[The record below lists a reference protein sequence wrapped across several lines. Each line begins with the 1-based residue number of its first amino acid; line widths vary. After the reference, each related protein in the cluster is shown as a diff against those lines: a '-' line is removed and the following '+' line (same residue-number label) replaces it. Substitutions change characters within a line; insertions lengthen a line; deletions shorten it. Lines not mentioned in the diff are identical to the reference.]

1 MTSWTRRRFLASS
14 AAAALATGSVR
25 SARGAA
31 PPQSPGDRIRAR
43 PFPQGSVRLSP
54 GPLLA
59 AAEVNRRYLAGLDTD
74 RLLHTFRLNAGLPTS
89 AAPLGGWEAPENE
102 LRGHFTGHYLT
113 ACALVSA
120 GTGDAALTASGR
132 RMVEGLAACQASLGG
147 GYLSAFPESFFDR
160 LLAGER
166 VWAPFYTLHK
176 IMAGLLDQ
184 YTLCGNRQAL
194 EMARGMADWTCR
206 WASKLDDAQMARVLD
221 VEYGGMN
228 DFLYELAAVTGEP
241 SYRALAFRFDH
252 DRIFVPL
259 AEGRD
264 ELRGLHVNTQ
274 IPKVIGAARR
284 WETTGDPRARAA
296 ASYFWTEV
304 VSKRSYATGGTSNEE
319 EWRTDP
325 GRLASELGVYTQECC
340 CTYNMLKL
348 TGHLFGWTADPAC
361 AEYAER
367 ALFNGILGTQH
378 PSDGAKLYYV
388 PLGSGWWK
396 YFGTPLAD
404 FWCCTGTG
412 AESFAKLGE
421 LAYFR
426 DDGGIW
432 VNLFLASQLTWPAQG
447 LVLTQDTRFPDEP
460 ATRLKLRLRE
470 PRRFALRLRV
480 PGWAGM
486 GEARINGRSTAAPVV
501 SGYAV
506 LERLWNDGDRVDW
519 MVPFSLRAVAM
530 PDDPTLA
537 AVAWGPVVLAG
548 RLGREG
554 LTPATLRAGP
564 TKPRTVPELDAPAVA
579 APELAAT
586 VAHPETSIRRADG
599 APIRF
604 EAATKAGGI
613 VELVPLS
620 SIYDERYAVYWR
632 FAGS

>member
-1 MTSWTRRRFLASS
+1 MPWTRRRFLTSS
-14 AAAALATGSVR
+14 AAALLAPRIGRAAGS
-25 SARGAA
+25 SEN
-31 PPQSPGDRIRAR
+31 DRIRIVAR
-43 PFPQGSVRLSP
+43 PFPAGAVRLLP
-54 GPLLA
+54 GPFLD

-74 RLLHTFRLNAGLPTS
+74 RLLHTFRTNAGLPSS
-89 AAPLGGWEAPENE
+89 AEPLGGWEAPDNE

-113 ACALVSA
+113 ACALATA
-120 GTGDAALTASGR
+120 GTGDPTLAANGR
-132 RMVEGLAACQASLGG
+132 RTVSALAECQGALGT
-147 GYLSAFPESFFDR
+147 GYLSAFPDEFFAR
-160 LLAGER
+160 LRGGER

-176 IMAGLLDQ
+176 IMAGLYDQ
-184 YTLCGNRQAL
+184 YALTANRQAL
-194 EMARGMADWTCR
+194 DVLRGMADWTCR
-206 WASKLDDAQMARVLD
+206 WASDLDDAQMARVLD
-221 VEYGGMN
+221 VEFGGMN
-228 DFLYELAAVTGEP
+228 DVLYTLAAEIGEP
-241 SYRALAFRFDH
+241 SYRELAHRFDH
-252 DRIFVPL
+252 ERLFGPL

-284 WETTGDPRARAA
+284 DETIPGGDPRARAI

-304 VSKRSYATGGTSNEE
+304 VAKRSYATGGTSNEE

-325 GRLASELGVYTQECC
+325 GKLASELGVYTQECC

-348 TGHLFGWTADPAC
+348 TRHVFGWTADPAC

-421 LAYFR
+421 LAYFH
-426 DDGGIW
+426 DASGVW
-432 VNLFLASQLTWPAQG
+432 VNLFVASELSWPRAG
-447 LVLTQDTRFPDEP
+447 LSLRQETRFPDEP
-460 ATRLKLRLRE
+460 STRLRLRLRE

-480 PGWAGM
+480 PGWAGR
-486 GEARINGRSTAAPVV
+486 GEARVNGKTYPGETSR
-501 SGYAV
+501 GYLV
-506 LERLWNDGDRVDW
+506 LDRTWNDGDRVDW
-519 MVPFSLRAVAM
+519 SFPMALRAVPM

-548 RLGREG
+548 RLGKQG

-564 TKPRTVPELDAPAVA
+564 TKPRTVPELEAPPVP
-579 APELAAT
+579 APDLAAR
-586 VAHPETSIRRADG
+586 VDRVDASVRRLDG
-599 APIRF
+599 PTLRF
-604 EAATKAGGI
+604 EASTKAGGK
-613 VELVPLS
+613 VELVPLNS
-620 SIYDERYAVYWR
+620 LYEERYAVYWR
-632 FAGS
+632 FAG

>member
-1 MTSWTRRRFLASS
+1 MGAWTRRRFLASG
-14 AAAALATGSVR
+14 AAAAIATRAVR
-25 SARGAA
+25 AAA
-31 PPQSPGDRIRAR
+31 PTANERIHAR
-43 PFPQGSVRLSP
+43 PFPPGAVRLLP
-54 GPLLA
+54 GPFLA
-59 AAEVNRRYLAGLDTD
+59 EAEVNRRYLASLDTD
-74 RLLHTFRLNAGLPTS
+74 RLLHTFRRNAGLPSS
-89 AAPLGGWEAPENE
+89 AEPLGGWEAPENE

-113 ACALVSA
+113 ACALAAA
-120 GTGDAALTASGR
+120 GTGDAALAAHGQRT
-132 RMVEGLAACQASLGG
+132 VEGLAACQQALGN
-147 GYLSAFPESFFDR
+147 GYLSAFPESYFDR

-184 YTLCGNRQAL
+184 YTLLGNRQAL

-241 SYRALAFRFDH
+241 SYRALAWRFDH

-284 WETTGDPRARAA
+284 WETTGDPRARAV
-296 ASYFWTEV
+296 ASYFWSEV

-348 TGHLFGWTADPAC
+348 TRHVFGWTADPAC
-361 AEYAER
+361 ADYAER

-388 PLGSGWWK
+388 PLGSGCWK

-421 LAYFR
+421 LAYFH
-426 DDGGIW
+426 DDRGLW
-432 VNLFLASQLTWPAQG
+432 VNLYVASELSWPAQG
-447 LVLTQDTRFPDEP
+447 LVLRQETRFPAEGS
-460 ATRLKLRLRE
+460 TRLSLRLRAS
-470 PRRFALRLRV
+470 RRFALRLRI
-480 PGWAGM
+480 PGWAGA
-486 GEARINGRSTAAPVV
+486 GEARVNGRSTAAPKVA
-501 SGYAV
+501 GYAV
-506 LERLWNDGDRVDW
+506 LERLWNDGDRVEW
-519 MVPFSLRAVAM
+519 TVPMSLRAVPM

-537 AVAWGPVVLAG
+537 ALAWGPVVLAG
-548 RLGREG
+548 RLGRDG
-554 LTPATLRAGP
+554 LTPATLRAEP
-564 TKPRTVPELDAPAVA
+564 TKPRTVPELKASPVS

-586 VAHPETSIRRADG
+586 VAHPQESVRRADG

-604 EAATKAGGI
+604 EARTKSGGT
-613 VELVPLS
+613 VELVPLNS
-620 SIYDERYAVYWR
+620 LYDERYAVYWR
-632 FAGS
+632 FAG